1 MTTAVKWRAAFKEI
15 YGHTP
20 TKTDYGLAPQQVRE
34 EHKAECPPSPAAVVE
49 EQPRKGGV
57 RLKRPNLDA
66 EGCSPLKRRPPKAR
80 RLCLD
85 GPAPLRTS
93 PRKNPKPTPS
103 TSGILSPVKSFNRRI
118 TNQNTTTA
126 LKEIQPVSSSTAAQ
140 QLLLSPL
147 KKTLPVF
154 KSLFDTP
161 EKGQAT
167 VWGEVSAKRSPA
179 PPRTGAT
186 PIRSPRKPLVHRE
199 VLTKNAEYLLMP
211 TPEKRETKEVLEPF
225 LAEEVT
231 KKKPVTA
238 KKGLAVAFSA
248 EKGRVIER
256 PFKRPKKNDGNFVRI
271 NMKKKS
277 FTRGKVSAE
286 QKRKMRRK
294 QNWKRRF
301 GGGGK

>member
-66 EGCSPLKRRPPKAR
+66 ERCSPLKRRPPKAR

-93 PRKNPKPTPS
+93 PRKNPKSTPS
-103 TSGILSPVKSFNRRI
+103 TSGILSP
-118 TNQNTTTA
+118 
-126 LKEIQPVSSSTAAQ
+126 
-140 QLLLSPL
+140 
-147 KKTLPVF
+147 TLPVF

-161 EKGQAT
+161 EKGTPLSMTIIVMVLYATDQAI
-167 VWGEVSAKRSPA
+167 VEVIQVRQLYGE
-179 PPRTGAT
+179 
-186 PIRSPRKPLVHRE
+186 RE
-199 VLTKNAEYLLMP
+199 KGKTCKKNGIISQNAEYLLMP

-301 GGGGK
+301 GGGGKV